1 MVPHD
6 QSPATKGDLQQFIA
20 HIERVIGDLQKNM
33 NEQLE
38 DFRDELRGEMQ
49 ELHTETRRHFDVV
62 AEDIKHD
69 FQGAFHDKLEQHD
82 DRILRLEQHVGLT
95 A

>member
-1 MVPHD
+1 MDSMEQKMNALEQKMERDKKEIIHE
-6 QSPATKGDLQQFIA
+6 F
-20 HIERVIGDLQKNM
+20 HI
-33 NEQLE
+33 
-38 DFRDELRGEMQ
+38 
-49 ELHTETRRHFDVV
+49 V

-82 DRILRLEQHVGLT
+82 DRILRLEHHVGLV